1 MLELGVQNGADCI
14 YFGANSFSARAS
26 AKNFSLE
33 EVAEVVK
40 YCTLRNVK
48 TNLTLNTLITD
59 DEFEDAIKVA
69 ESAYKCG
76 VDAIIVQDLGLAK
89 YLITHFPGMEIH
101 GSTQMSVHNL
111 EGVLELE
118 KLGFSRVVLSR
129 EVPINEIEYIRNNCK
144 VDLEIFVHG
153 ALCISYSGQCLF
165 SSLVGGRSGNR
176 GKCAQPCRLPY
187 ELLEDKNGTENVLDK
202 GYLLSPRDLCSL
214 DVLPT
219 LVKLGINSFKIE
231 GRMKTPEYVATVTR
245 IYRKYIDLALSSNKY
260 VVDEADKLELQQVF
274 NRGGFSSGHL
284 LSEPNR
290 KLIFKD
296 KPNNMGLY
304 LGNISN
310 YNANRGHITL
320 KLNQPVG
327 IGDTISIDGE
337 TGTYT
342 ISELI
347 KGNTNLKTAEIG
359 QIVKLGRMKGK
370 IRVGAKVYKLS
381 SKTLNDQ
388 VDRTFAPNCENKK
401 IPVTCSV
408 SVKKDK
414 PISITLEANVA
425 PFYNNVSVKFVSDI
439 VPEISVNSPIT
450 ETRIADQLNKLGN
463 TPYTFE
469 KLNINLDKNLHIP
482 SISALNNARR
492 TAINMLQE
500 KIMDRFLENRKQ
512 NEINQNESIFC
523 KDNSTTLDN
532 TNSSTKSIAIS
543 VQNSITSSS
552 MIKRS
557 FENTNNVLQR
567 KVSVLLE
574 NINLEYDYTQLENVD
589 NIYIPLK
596 FFLNKKYKT
605 LLFNLSRKFDL
616 YIYMPTIIKPNYK
629 NLLLNNIDIIV
640 SDYEIKGFV
649 ISNIAGFE
657 LLKKYINNKKYTFVA
672 NYTINIFNKY
682 SIAELQSLGINVVTP
697 SVELNKSILQELC
710 SNSPLPV
717 ELIAYGR
724 NVLMN
729 SSYCLLGK
737 SNKCYP
743 KCDMKCKN
751 CASSTNLMNN
761 SDTSN
766 ADKSYTT
773 KYYIKDRLGFKFRI
787 IPDNIQ
793 TVTSIYNSK
802 ITSIDTHDFKI
813 SAVRIN
819 ILDESIEEINN
830 IVTSVKNGNKLE
842 GKEYTNGNLNRE
854 I

>member
-1 MLELGVQNGADCI
+1 MIELLSPVGDLDCLKAAVQNGADCV
-14 YFGANSFSARAS
+14 YFGASNFSARAFAS
-26 AKNFSLE
+26 NFDDLELAINYAKI
-33 EVAEVVK
+33 
-40 YCTLRNVK
+40 RGVK
-48 TNLTLNTLITD
+48 TNLTLNTLIKN
-59 DEFEDAIKVA
+59 DEFEDAYNLAKK
-69 ESAYKCG
+69 AYELG
-76 VDAIIVQDLGLAK
+76 IDAIIVQDLGLATR
-89 YLITHFPGMEIH
+89 LIKDFPDLPIH
-101 GSTQMSVHNL
+101 ASTQMSIHNL
-111 EGVLELE
+111 QGTLKLQN
-118 KLGFSRVVLSR
+118 LGFKRVVLAR
-129 EVPINEIEYIRNNCK
+129 ELCANEIEYICQNSN
-144 VDLEIFVHG
+144 VEIECFIHG

-187 ELLEDKNGTENVLDK
+187 ELLEDKNGTESVLDK

-214 DVLPT
+214 DTLPT

-245 IYRKYIDLALSSNKY
+245 IYRKYIDLALSGNKY
-260 VVDEADKLELQQVF
+260 VVDEADKLDLQQVF

-347 KGNTNLKTAEIG
+347 KGNTNLKNAEIG

-370 IRVGAKVYKLS
+370 IRAGAKVYKLS
-381 SKTLNDQ
+381 SKALNDQ
-388 VDRTFAPNCENKK
+388 TDKTFAPNCENKK

-414 PISITLEANVA
+414 PISITLETNTA
-425 PFYNNVSVKFVSDI
+425 PFYNNVSVEFISDI
-439 VPEISVNSPIT
+439 VPEVSINSPIT
-450 ETRIADQLNKLGN
+450 ETRITEQLNKLGN

-469 KLNINLDKNLHIP
+469 KLNINLDENLHIP

-500 KIMDRFLENRKQ
+500 KIMNKFLERR
-512 NEINQNESIFC
+512 NE
-523 KDNSTTLDN
+523 
-532 TNSSTKSIAIS
+532 NSSKQVVSLTSLHDGKCS
-543 VQNSITSSS
+543 V
-552 MIKRS
+552 
-557 FENTNNVLQR
+557 ENTNNVLQR
-567 KVSVLLE
+567 KISILLE

-596 FFLNKKYKT
+596 FFLSKKYNT

-629 NLLLNNIDIIV
+629 NLLLNNIESIV

-649 ISNIAGFE
+649 ISNISGFE
-657 LLKKYINNKKYTFVA
+657 LLKKYIGNEKYTFIA
-672 NYTINIFNKY
+672 NYTMNIFNEY
-682 SIAELQSLGINVVTP
+682 SIQELQSLGINVVTP
-697 SVELNKSILQELC
+697 SVELNKSILQNLC

-729 SSYCLLGK
+729 SSYCILGK

-751 CASSTNLMNN
+751 CTSSTFASLSDNLNTSVTDN
-761 SDTSN
+761 SCT
-766 ADKSYTT
+766 A

-819 ILDESIEEINN
+819 ILDENIEEINN

-842 GKEYTNGNLNRE
+842 GKEYTNGNLNRD

>member
-1 MLELGVQNGADCI
+1 MNNEINIVPELLVPAGDFDCVRAGVQNGADCI
-14 YFGANSFSARAS
+14 YFGANSFSARAN

-40 YCTLRNVK
+40 YCKLRNVK

-59 DEFEDAIKVA
+59 DEFADAIKVA

-187 ELLEDKNGTENVLDK
+187 ELLEDKNGTESVLDK

-214 DVLPT
+214 DTLPT

-245 IYRKYIDLALSSNKY
+245 IYRKYIDLALSGNKY
-260 VVDEADKLELQQVF
+260 VIDEADKLDLQQVF

-337 TGTYT
+337 TGSYT

-370 IRVGAKVYKLS
+370 IRAGAKVYKLS
-381 SKTLNDQ
+381 SKALNDQ
-388 VDRTFAPNCENKK
+388 TDKTFAPNCENKK
-401 IPVTCSV
+401 IPVTCFV

-414 PISITLEANVA
+414 PISITLETNTA
-425 PFYNNVSVKFVSDI
+425 PFYDNVSVKFVSDI
-439 VPEISVNSPIT
+439 VPEVSINSPIT
-450 ETRIADQLNKLGN
+450 ETRITEQLNKLGN

-469 KLNINLDKNLHIP
+469 KLNINLDENLHIS

-500 KIMDRFLENRKQ
+500 KIMNKFLERR
-512 NEINQNESIFC
+512 NE
-523 KDNSTTLDN
+523 
-532 TNSSTKSIAIS
+532 NSSKQVVSLTSLHDGKCS
-543 VQNSITSSS
+543 V
-552 MIKRS
+552 
-557 FENTNNVLQR
+557 ENTNNVLQR
-567 KVSVLLE
+567 EISILLE

-596 FFLNKKYKT
+596 FFLSKKYNT

-629 NLLLNNIDIIV
+629 NLLLNNIDNIV
-640 SDYEIKGFV
+640 PDYEIKGFV
-649 ISNIAGFE
+649 ISNISGFE
-657 LLKKYINNKKYTFVA
+657 LLKKYIGNEKYTFIA
-672 NYTINIFNKY
+672 NYTMNIFNEY
-682 SIAELQSLGINVVTP
+682 SIQELQSLGI
-697 SVELNKSILQELC
+697 
-710 SNSPLPV
+710 
-717 ELIAYGR
+717 

-751 CASSTNLMNN
+751 CTSSAFASLADN
-761 SDTSN
+761 SNTSVTDN
-766 ADKSYTT
+766 SCTA

-819 ILDESIEEINN
+819 ILDENIEEINN

-842 GKEYTNGNLNRE
+842 GKEYTNGNLNRA

>member
-1 MLELGVQNGADCI
+1 MNNEINIVPELLVPAGDFDCVRAGVQNGADCI
-14 YFGANSFSARAS
+14 YFGANSFSARAN

-40 YCTLRNVK
+40 YCKLRNVK

-59 DEFEDAIKVA
+59 DEFADAIKVA
-69 ESAYKCG
+69 ESAYNCG

-187 ELLEDKNGTENVLDK
+187 ELLEDKNGTESVLDK

-214 DVLPT
+214 DTLPT

-245 IYRKYIDLALSSNKY
+245 IYRKYIDLALSGNKY
-260 VVDEADKLELQQVF
+260 VVDEADKLDLQQVF

-347 KGNTNLKTAEIG
+347 KGNTNLKNAEIG

-370 IRVGAKVYKLS
+370 IRAGAKVYKLS
-381 SKTLNDQ
+381 SKALNDQ
-388 VDRTFAPNCENKK
+388 TDKTFAPNCENKK

-414 PISITLEANVA
+414 PISITLETNTA
-425 PFYNNVSVKFVSDI
+425 PFYDNVSVKFVSDI
-439 VPEISVNSPIT
+439 VPEVSINSPIT
-450 ETRIADQLNKLGN
+450 ETRIKEQLNKLGN

-469 KLNINLDKNLHIP
+469 KLNINLDENLHIP

-500 KIMDRFLENRKQ
+500 KIMNKFLERR
-512 NEINQNESIFC
+512 NE
-523 KDNSTTLDN
+523 
-532 TNSSTKSIAIS
+532 NSSKQVVSLTSLHDGKCS
-543 VQNSITSSS
+543 V
-552 MIKRS
+552 
-557 FENTNNVLQR
+557 ENTNNVLQR
-567 KVSVLLE
+567 KISILLE

-596 FFLNKKYKT
+596 FFLSKKYNT

-629 NLLLNNIDIIV
+629 NLLLNNIDNIV

-649 ISNIAGFE
+649 ISNISGFE
-657 LLKKYINNKKYTFVA
+657 LLKKYIGNEKYTFIA
-672 NYTINIFNKY
+672 NYTMNIFNEY
-682 SIAELQSLGINVVTP
+682 SIQELQSLGINVVTP
-697 SVELNKSILQELC
+697 SVELNKSILQNLC
-710 SNSPLPV
+710 SKSPLPV

-751 CASSTNLMNN
+751 CTSSAFASLSDN
-761 SDTSN
+761 SNTSVTDN
-766 ADKSYTT
+766 SCTA

-819 ILDESIEEINN
+819 ILDENIEEINN

>member
-1 MLELGVQNGADCI
+1 MQNNIELLSPVGDFDCLRAAVQNGADCV
-14 YFGANSFSARAS
+14 YFGGSSFNARAQATNFDENS
-26 AKNFSLE
+26 LVEAIRYAK
-33 EVAEVVK
+33 
-40 YCTLRNVK
+40 LRNVK
-48 TNLTLNTLITD
+48 VNFTLNILLK
-59 DEFEDAIKVA
+59 DEELEDAKKLAKTVYEA
-69 ESAYKCG
+69 GA
-76 VDAIIVQDLGLAK
+76 DAIIVQDLGLAK

-187 ELLEDKNGTENVLDK
+187 ELLEDKNGTESVLDK

-214 DVLPT
+214 DTLPT

-245 IYRKYIDLALSSNKY
+245 IYRKYIDLALSGNKY
-260 VVDEADKLELQQVF
+260 VVDEADKLDLQQVF

-347 KGNTNLKTAEIG
+347 KGNTNLKNAEIG
-359 QIVKLGRMKGK
+359 QIVKLGRMKGN
-370 IRVGAKVYKLS
+370 IRAGAKVYKLS
-381 SKTLNDQ
+381 SKALNDQ
-388 VDRTFAPNCENKK
+388 ADKTFAPNCENKK

-414 PISITLEANVA
+414 PISITLETNTA
-425 PFYNNVSVKFVSDI
+425 PFYNNVSVEFISDI
-439 VPEISVNSPIT
+439 VPEISINSPIT
-450 ETRIADQLNKLGN
+450 ETRITEQLNKLGN

-469 KLNINLDKNLHIP
+469 KLNINLDENLHIP

-500 KIMDRFLENRKQ
+500 KIMNKFLERR
-512 NEINQNESIFC
+512 NE
-523 KDNSTTLDN
+523 
-532 TNSSTKSIAIS
+532 NSSKQVVSLTSLHDGKCS
-543 VQNSITSSS
+543 V
-552 MIKRS
+552 
-557 FENTNNVLQR
+557 ENTNNVLQR
-567 KVSVLLE
+567 KISILLE

-596 FFLNKKYKT
+596 FFLSKKYNT

-629 NLLLNNIDIIV
+629 NLLLNNIDNIV

-649 ISNIAGFE
+649 ISNISGFE
-657 LLKKYINNKKYTFVA
+657 LLKKYIGNEKYTFIA
-672 NYTINIFNKY
+672 NYTMNIFNEY
-682 SIAELQSLGINVVTP
+682 SIQELQSLGINVVTP
-697 SVELNKSILQELC
+697 SVELNKSILQNLC

-751 CASSTNLMNN
+751 CASSAFASLSDN
-761 SDTSN
+761 SNTSVTDN
-766 ADKSYTT
+766 SCTA
-773 KYYIKDRLGFKFRI
+773 KYFIKDRLGFKFRI

-819 ILDESIEEINN
+819 ILDENIEEINN
-830 IVTSVKNGNKLE
+830 IIIAVKNGDKLE

>member
-1 MLELGVQNGADCI
+1 MNNEINIVPELLVPAGDFDCVRAGVQNGADCI

-40 YCTLRNVK
+40 YCKLRNVK

-59 DEFEDAIKVA
+59 DEFADAIKIA

-187 ELLEDKNGTENVLDK
+187 ELLEDKNGTESVLDK

-214 DVLPT
+214 DTLPT

-245 IYRKYIDLALSSNKY
+245 IYRKYIDLALSGNKY
-260 VVDEADKLELQQVF
+260 VVDEADKLDLQQVF

-347 KGNTNLKTAEIG
+347 KGNTNLKNAEIG

-370 IRVGAKVYKLS
+370 IRAGAKVYKLS
-381 SKTLNDQ
+381 SKALNDQ
-388 VDRTFAPNCENKK
+388 TDKTFAPNCENKK

-408 SVKKDK
+408 SVKKNK
-414 PISITLEANVA
+414 PISIILETNTA
-425 PFYNNVSVKFVSDI
+425 PFYDNVSVKFVSDI
-439 VPEISVNSPIT
+439 VPEVSINSPIT
-450 ETRIADQLNKLGN
+450 ETRITEQLNKLGN

-469 KLNINLDKNLHIP
+469 KLNINLDENLHIP

-500 KIMDRFLENRKQ
+500 KIMNKFLERR
-512 NEINQNESIFC
+512 NE
-523 KDNSTTLDN
+523 
-532 TNSSTKSIAIS
+532 NSSKQVVSL
-543 VQNSITSSS
+543 TSLHDG
-552 MIKRS
+552 KCS

-567 KVSVLLE
+567 KISILLE
-574 NINLEYDYTQLENVD
+574 NINLEYDYTKLENVD

-596 FFLNKKYKT
+596 YFSIKKYSDILKT
-605 LLFNLSRKFDL
+605 LEQKFKI
-616 YIYMPTIIKPNYK
+616 YIYMPTIIKANYR
-629 NLLLNNIDIIV
+629 NLLFSTIEKTISNYN
-640 SDYEIKGFV
+640 IKGFV
-649 ISNIAGFE
+649 ISNISNLKLLENVLNNPNNKFE
-657 LLKKYINNKKYTFVA
+657 LIA
-672 NYTINIFNKY
+672 NYTFNIFNLY
-682 SIAELQSLGINVVTP
+682 SVNELKNLGLDKFTISPESTKEIIDSICNSSCCFMPAELIVYGKTP
-697 SVELNKSILQELC
+697 
-710 SNSPLPV
+710 
-717 ELIAYGR
+717 
-724 NVLMN
+724 LMN
-729 SSYCLLGK
+729 MNYCVLGK
-737 SNKCYP
+737 TNKCYP
-743 KCDMKCKN
+743 TCSSKC
-751 CASSTNLMNN
+751 NLNN
-761 SDTSN
+761 S
-766 ADKSYTT
+766 
-773 KYYIKDRLGFKFRI
+773 YYLKDRLNMKF
-787 IPDNIQ
+787 PVLFDNIQ
-793 TVTSIYNSK
+793 TVSTIYNSK
-802 ITSIDTHDFKI
+802 TTSISPSDFSNI
-813 SAVRIN
+813 HYNRID
-819 ILDESIEEINN
+819 ILDESVEEIND
-830 IVTSVKNGNKLE
+830 IVNTVKKGERLE
-842 GKEYTNGNLNRE
+842 GKEFTNGNLNRE